1 MINERNIKGSDT
13 FAISVIHFIN
23 FLNDNRVFA
32 IVIAS
37 ILSEQMNK
45 LVISFIDGIIFP
57 IVNRDIDGNGVEDV
71 KQMEAK
77 VIQIGGIT
85 FRVGIVIVNIIRF
98 IIITLVVFALAHLSK
113 KWFNNL

>member
-57 IVNRDIDGNGVEDV
+57 IVNRE
-71 KQMEAK
+71 
-77 VIQIGGIT
+77 IGGIT

-113 KWFNNL
+113 KWFNNLENRNIGN